1 MSSSYEASGKSRLP
15 LVETV
20 QSVPVKLAMQP
31 ALQTNMWT
39 PQKPSMQVEARQL
52 LDSSRRALDKLVRR
66 GTRTGTS
73 RSSFNKDA
81 AESARKVGP
90 HPFVPYLCV
99 SCCVPRSCPS
109 VPMSVGRSRLHPH
122 TRNRCRLR
130 FFAQV
135 LPSIE
140 RELKVMLAL

>member
-1 MSSSYEASGKSRLP
+1 MRKTMMKRWNACVVNRKRLQDMELLAVSIGCYRPMSSSYEASGKSRLP

-31 ALQTNMWT
+31 ALQTNMWS

-73 RSSFNKDA
+73 RSSFNRNA

-99 SCCVPRSCPS
+99 SCCVPRSC
-109 VPMSVGRSRLHPH
+109 
-122 TRNRCRLR
+122 
-130 FFAQV
+130 
-135 LPSIE
+135 
-140 RELKVMLAL
+140 